1 MTKKIAV
8 VAAGGKVSRKVI
20 TEAVNRGF
28 DVTAFGR
35 NLSRLF
41 TVFTFASDS
50 RSIRP

>member
-35 NLSRLF
+35 KAENMSQR
-41 TVFTFASDS
+41 DS
-50 RSIRP
+50 LHSGEH